1 MGHKF
6 ADIMF
11 TNQVQA
17 IQKQQGSFDN
27 YHAWSEYE
35 DFNYLIDDTIRQFLA
50 QRDSFYMASVNQDD
64 WPYVQHRGGP
74 KGFMKVIDEHT
85 LGFADLS
92 GNRQYVSAGNFKHND
107 KVSLFF
113 MDYAR
118 RRRLK
123 ILGRVTSVSLAET
136 DLIEQLQI
144 KGHGAKVERGFI
156 IKVEAYD
163 WNCPKFITQRYDTEQ
178 VQDLMA
184 RLVEENN
191 ALKKTIEALKV
202 SPKNNQ

>member
-85 LGFADLS
+85 LGFADFS

-113 MDYAR
+113 MDYPR

-123 ILGRVTSVSLAET
+123 VLGRVTSVSLAET
-136 DLIEQLQI
+136 DLIEQLQLE
-144 KGHGAKVERGFI
+144 GSRAKVERGFI

-178 VQDLMA
+178 VQDLIA
-184 RLVEENN
+184 SLVEENN
-191 ALKKTIEALKV
+191 ALKKHIEDLKADTKT
-202 SPKNNQ
+202 SR

>member
-11 TNQVQA
+11 TSQVQA

-50 QRDSFYMASVNQDD
+50 QRDSFYMASVNQND

-85 LGFADLS
+85 LGFADFS

-136 DLIEQLQI
+136 DLIAQLQL
-144 KGHGAKVERGFI
+144 GSNRTKVERGFI

-184 RLVEENN
+184 SLVEENN
-191 ALKKTIEALKV
+191 ALRKSIDDLKADLKK
-202 SPKNNQ
+202 NR

>member
-11 TNQVQA
+11 TSQVQA

-85 LGFADLS
+85 LGFADFS

-136 DLIEQLQI
+136 DLIAQLQL
-144 KGHGAKVERGFI
+144 GSNRTKVERGFI

-184 RLVEENN
+184 SLVEENN
-191 ALKKTIEALKV
+191 ALRKSIDDLKADLKK
-202 SPKNNQ
+202 NR

>member
-17 IQKQQGSFDN
+17 IQKQQGSFEN

-85 LGFADLS
+85 LGFADFS

-113 MDYAR
+113 MDYPR

-123 ILGRVTSVSLAET
+123 ILGRVTSVSLTET
-136 DLIEQLQI
+136 DLIEQLQLD
-144 KGHGAKVERGFI
+144 GNRTKVERGFI

-184 RLVEENN
+184 NLVDENN
-191 ALKKTIEALKV
+191 ALKKQIDDLKAD
-202 SPKNNQ
+202 KKTNR

>member
-85 LGFADLS
+85 LGFADFS

-113 MDYAR
+113 MDYPR

-136 DLIEQLQI
+136 DLIEQLQLE
-144 KGHGAKVERGFI
+144 GNRAKVERGFI

-184 RLVEENN
+184 SLVEENN
-191 ALKKTIEALKV
+191 ALKKQIEDLKANTKT
-202 SPKNNQ
+202 SR

>member
-11 TNQVQA
+11 TDQVQA

-27 YHAWSEYE
+27 YQTWSKYD
-35 DFNYLIDDTIRQFLA
+35 DFNFLIDDPITHFLS
-50 QRDSFYMASVNQDD
+50 QRDSFYMASVNKDG

-74 KGFMKVIDEHT
+74 KGFMKVIDQQT
-85 LGFADLS
+85 LGFADYR
-92 GNRQYVSAGNFKHND
+92 GNKQYVSAGNFQLNE

-113 MDYAR
+113 MDYAN

-123 ILGRVTSVSLAET
+123 ILGRVTPISLSQDEIMA
-136 DLIEQLQI
+136 QLKL
-144 KGHGAKVERGFI
+144 KGQSEKIERGFL

-163 WNCPKFITQRYDTEQ
+163 WNCPKYITQRYDGEQ
-178 VQDLMA
+178 VHELMA
-184 RLVEENN
+184 HLIEENKS
-191 ALKKTIEALKV
+191 LREQL
-202 SPKNNQ
+202 NQA

>member
-202 SPKNNQ
+202 NPKNNQ